1 MSRPRWSVPRKC
13 SIDGEA
19 NHWVMSTLLTSCVA
33 RIGESTPMSRSSS
46 TIVPPIVPRGLS
58 LSSLT
63 KKSASSDRLLVSTLC
78 VDAAAI
84 SDLPLYSYLTLG
96 SNHP

>member
-1 MSRPRWSVPRKC
+1 
-13 SIDGEA
+13 
-19 NHWVMSTLLTSCVA
+19 MSTLLTSCVA
-33 RIGESTPMSRSSS
+33 RIGERTPMSSSAR
-46 TIVPPIVPRGLS
+46 TIAPPIVPRGLS

-78 VDAAAI
+78 EDAVAI
-84 SDLPLYSYLTLG
+84 SDLQLYSYLTLG